1 LAKISLTCN
10 PPQVQIGNS
19 SSRNAFGESL
29 ESFRESQ
36 HAQGDRLTRNSPGET
51 VAPRNRSLVIDPH
64 ADRFG

>member
-36 HAQGDRLTRNSPGET
+36 HTQGNRLTRNSSSET
-51 VAPRNRSLVIDPH
+51 VAPRNRSLGIDRH
-64 ADRFG
+64 ADQFG